1 MYNIANTYIYM
12 YFCAMDNKPMFIQLS
27 FSTSDSFEA
36 RFMIIVEV
44 INEEVQKMH
53 LVPLPAWLVFYSE
66 KYKFYCINLN

>member
-1 MYNIANTYIYM
+1 
-12 YFCAMDNKPMFIQLS
+12 MFIQLS

-66 KYKFYCINLN
+66 KYKFYSINLN

>member
-1 MYNIANTYIYM
+1 MLIHIIICN
-12 YFCAMDNKPMFIQLS
+12 FGAMENKPMFIQLS

-66 KYKFYCINLN
+66 KYKFYSINLN